1 MRFCDC
7 QAINAAMRRGLTG
20 ATSSPSTRAIL
31 GVFLMNANVRRGL
44 LLVGALGGSA
54 ASQAAAV
61 DVTALT
67 ADIAAQSVPIVA
79 VGGAV
84 LLIMIAVKAF
94 KWVRAAMS

>member
-1 MRFCDC
+1 
-7 QAINAAMRRGLTG
+7 
-20 ATSSPSTRAIL
+20 
-31 GVFLMNANVRRGL
+31 MNSNIRRGL

-67 ADIAAQSVPIVA
+67 ADIALQVAPVVA

-84 LLIMIAVKAF
+84 LLVVVAAKAF
-94 KWVRAAMS
+94 KWVRSALS